1 MSPLRAR
8 VARLPLAAAL
18 ASAVLLSACTSRSA
32 TAPIP
37 PAGAGADEQAAA
49 RSTADIA
56 AKKKKS
62 KIQHVVIIMQEN
74 RSFDNLFQGYPGA
87 NTVAQGKNS
96 KGKLITLQ
104 PVPLEAT
111 YGIDHRL
118 ATYLSACD
126 GSGSI
131 PGTNCK
137 MDGFDLE
144 RTYGQNIPQNA
155 EYGYVPHSESQL
167 YFNIA
172 GQYVLADNMFTS
184 HVDASFVSHQYI
196 IAGQA
201 QNAVDLPLSDWGCSG
216 GPSDTVATL
225 TASRTVG
232 PSESPCFTSNTIG
245 AELDK
250 KKLSWHYYGS
260 ALPDQGYYWIGY
272 QAIKSIFT
280 GPDWTNDV
288 TQNPSQFLTDL
299 GSGTLANV
307 TWITPTWAN
316 SDHATS
322 ISNSGP
328 EWVTSLVNAIG
339 ESQYWDTTTI
349 FIFWDEWGGWYDH
362 VAPPYVDFDGL
373 GMRVPL
379 MIVSPYAK
387 QGYVSHAQYEHG
399 SMLKYVEDTFGLK
412 RLAASDKRANSPVPD
427 AIDYSQAPRAFTP
440 FATNLPP
447 RFFQHAVPDLR
458 PPDEQ

>member
-1 MSPLRAR
+1 
-8 VARLPLAAAL
+8 
-18 ASAVLLSACTSRSA
+18 
-32 TAPIP
+32 
-37 PAGAGADEQAAA
+37 
-49 RSTADIA
+49 
-56 AKKKKS
+56 
-62 KIQHVVIIMQEN
+62 
-74 RSFDNLFQGYPGA
+74 
-87 NTVAQGKNS
+87 
-96 KGKLITLQ
+96 
-104 PVPLEAT
+104 
-111 YGIDHRL
+111 
-118 ATYLSACD
+118 
-126 GSGSI
+126 
-131 PGTNCK
+131 

-144 RTYGQNIPQNA
+144 RTYGENIPQNA
-155 EYGYVPHSESQL
+155 EYGYVPHSETQL

-184 HVDASFVSHQYI
+184 HLDASFVSHQYI

-201 QNAVDLPLSDWGCSG
+201 QKAVDLPLSDWGCSG

-225 TASRTVG
+225 TTSRTVG
-232 PSESPCFTSNTIG
+232 PSEAPCFTSDTIG
-245 AELDK
+245 GELDK
-250 KKLSWHYYGS
+250 KHLSWHFYGS

-272 QAIKSIFT
+272 QAIKSIFN
-280 GPDWTNDV
+280 GPDWTSDV

-299 GSGTLANV
+299 GNGTLANV

-322 ISNSGP
+322 LSNSGP
-328 EWVTSLVNAIG
+328 EWVTSLINAIG
-339 ESQYWDTTTI
+339 ESPYWDTTTI
-349 FIFWDEWGGWYDH
+349 FVFWDEWGGWYDH

-379 MIVSPYAK
+379 MVVSPYAK
-387 QGYVSHAQYEHG
+387 QGYVSHVQYEHG

-427 AIDYSQAPRAFTP
+427 AIDYNQKPRAFVP
-440 FATNLPP
+440 FTSNLPP